1 MSCLSATSTLKVR
14 ATYQAEYGSNLYI
27 DVVDVS
33 TNKVQTVQ
41 ANATETQGDRSTNGS
56 SKDAVELTANAGTFD
71 MTK

>member
-1 MSCLSATSTLKVR
+1 M
-14 ATYQAEYGSNLYI
+14 
-27 DVVDVS
+27 S

-41 ANATETQGDRSTNGS
+41 ANATETQGDRSANSS